1 MPPGHTGAGGPGQR
15 RRRGGSWARASGTP
29 GPASA
34 RRCCPCLREPGRGR
48 LAPATRPG
56 PAHVYA
62 ACRAGRPG
70 RRVPAR
76 AGPALIQETT
86 PLPPPPGLARLPAS
100 RPPPGCPVPPPS
112 AVPPS
117 VFLLFSPFPLATTV
131 SLLSL
136 PPLGLSAAG
145 RGPRSVCSFQP
156 LGCSLPPPASQH
168 PHSHLLLHLRV
179 VPLLPGATEGT
190 SLGCL
195 LFSLLATMSRLAQ
208 AQTSSSK
215 PLASK
220 PFQVGPVVAVVTQ
233 WPGSGVWPSFP
244 LRVSPCLLSTV
255 R

>member
-29 GPASA
+29 GPANA
-34 RRCCPCLREPGRGR
+34 RRCCLCLRAPGRGR

-86 PLPPPPGLARLPAS
+86 PLPPPLGLARLPAS
-100 RPPPGCPVPPPS
+100 RPPPGCPVSPPS

-117 VFLLFSPFPLATTV
+117 VFLLFSPFPLATTA
-131 SLLSL
+131 SQLSL

-145 RGPRSVCSFQP
+145 RGPGSVCSFQP
-156 LGCSLPPPASQH
+156 LGCSLPPTASQH
-168 PHSHLLLHLRV
+168 PHRHLLLHLRV
-179 VPLLPGATEGT
+179 VALLPGAAEGT
-190 SLGCL
+190 SLGLFIIPPPSNDGRASPGPNL
-195 LFSLLATMSRLAQ
+195 LQQALAP
-208 AQTSSSK
+208 K
-215 PLASK
+215 PS
-220 PFQVGPVVAVVTQ
+220 QVGPVVAVVT
-233 WPGSGVWPSFP
+233 P
-244 LRVSPCLLSTV
+244 
-255 R
+255 